1 MLFDSRIAQE
11 IVQKINDNSE
21 AGQSKCPFIDSDGG
35 LSLVARNWT
44 KLCPSR
50 PVTVFQRDKAFSP
63 LTEKLLENHP
73 EICLKEYNLV
83 KEFTN
88 ALIAEVEQSEGENLP
103 DVTTTSL
110 ALETAEYKNG
120 WNNPVP
126 GFTLFGTVSHTVCK
140 GNINFFNNI
149 YFFFVQK

>member
-50 PVTVFQRDKAFSP
+50 PVTVFQRDKALSP
-63 LTEKLLENHP
+63 LTEKLLEKSEDP
-73 EICLKEYNLV
+73 ALSKIPYRAPISFEKIPVNLSMT
-83 KEFTN
+83 KSITK
-88 ALIAEVEQSEGENLP
+88 ITIP
-103 DVTTTSL
+103 M
-110 ALETAEYKNG
+110 K
-120 WNNPVP
+120 
-126 GFTLFGTVSHTVCK
+126 
-140 GNINFFNNI
+140 
-149 YFFFVQK
+149 